1 MGETDCLKQVSGLR
15 AAFVAG
21 GLEQGGAEK
30 QLVYMTRALQMR
42 GAQVQVYSLTE
53 GDPNQA
59 VLEQAGVPVNF
70 IGQSGQP
77 FIRMARLMRELQTFK
92 PHILQSTHF
101 FANLYAAVLGRALGI
116 VSIGSVRSN
125 GFREVKNNGSWGPL
139 LLRLP
144 KAMLVNSEQARRNLI
159 QMGRDADSL
168 FLLPNVVDLEE
179 FNGLPVTGK
188 PDTGSEVVRVITVAR
203 LVPVKRLER
212 FLAALAAARTQSER
226 PIQGI
231 IVGDGRERANLEAHA
246 RELGLDDRAVTFLG
260 ARSDVPALLAQADLF
275 VLTSQNEG
283 FPNAILEAMAA
294 RLPVITT
301 PAGDAPRVVE
311 DGVSGYVIPHED
323 VAQMTRRILELAAD
337 DDLRCR
343 MGQAGRERVERE
355 YSFQSLGEHMI
366 NLYEKMSRQQNNQK
380 ALLAFQGQDGCA

>member
-1 MGETDCLKQVSGLR
+1 MGETESLKQVSDLR
-15 AAFVAG
+15 VAFVAG

-42 GAQVQVYSLTE
+42 GAQVRVYSLTD

-59 VLEQAGVPVNF
+59 VLEQAGVPVTF

-77 FIRMARLMRELQTFK
+77 FIRMARLMRELQSFK

-116 VSIGSVRSN
+116 VSVGSVRSN
-125 GFREVKNNGSWGPL
+125 GYREVKNNGSWGPL

-179 FNGLPVTGK
+179 FASLPVTG
-188 PDTGSEVVRVITVAR
+188 GEGREIVHVITVAR

-212 FLAALAAARTQSER
+212 FLAALAAARAQSER

-231 IVGDGRERANLEAHA
+231 IAGDGPERANLEARA
-246 RELGLDDRAVTFLG
+246 SELGLGDNAVTFLG
-260 ARSDVPALLAQADLF
+260 ARSDVPVLLGQSDLF

-294 RLPVITT
+294 CLPVITT

-311 DGVSGYVIPHED
+311 DGISGYVVPHED
-323 VAQMTRRILELAAD
+323 VAQMARRMVELAAD
-337 DDLRCR
+337 DDLRR
-343 MGQAGRERVERE
+343 KMGQAGRERVERE
-355 YSFQSLGEHMI
+355 YSFQSLGEHMLK
-366 NLYEKMSRQQNNQK
+366 LYEKMSRQQNNQK
-380 ALLAFQGQDGCA
+380 AMLAFQGQDGSA